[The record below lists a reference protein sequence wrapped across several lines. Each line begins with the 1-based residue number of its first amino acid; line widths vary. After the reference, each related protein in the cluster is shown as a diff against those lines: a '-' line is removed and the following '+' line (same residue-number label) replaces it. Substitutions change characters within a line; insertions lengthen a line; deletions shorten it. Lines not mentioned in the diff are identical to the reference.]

1 MSIFNRLSDIIN
13 SNISSLLDKAE
24 NPEKMI
30 RMVIQEMEETLVE
43 VRSGTAK
50 VIAEKKTLSRR
61 AEQLKKQAH
70 DWEGKA
76 ELALSK
82 GREDLAKAALLEKS
96 NINSSVAITEK
107 DLLKLDETLDKL
119 SIEIE
124 QLQAKLNDARA
135 RQKTIVMRTTATESR
150 LNVNRQLHS
159 YSIDNAMDKFEYY
172 EKKIDQMEGQMDS
185 IHIEKRGL
193 QSEFD
198 ELEKQES
205 IDKELEDL
213 KNKLKDQYAFK
224 MGIFEFIIALV
235 AMVLGAVTFWILLL
249 RKGRRTVRIEP
260 DGKYNMGELSAM
272 AESLTE
278 RIDILESILD
288 AEVPD
293 WR

>member
-1 MSIFNRLSDIIN
+1 MALETNGTFEVSTMSIFNRLSDIIN

-50 VIAEKKTLSRR
+50 VIAEKKTLARR
-61 AEQLKKQAH
+61 AEQLKKQAQ
-70 DWEGKA
+70 DWESKA

-96 NINSSVAITEK
+96 NINSSVEITER
-107 DLLKLDETLDKL
+107 DLAKLDGTLDKL
-119 SIEIE
+119 STEIE

-135 RQKTIVMRTTATESR
+135 RQKTIVMRTTATQSR

-205 IDKELEDL
+205 IDQELEEL
-213 KNKLKDQYAFK
+213 KTKLKHQ
-224 MGIFEFIIALV
+224 
-235 AMVLGAVTFWILLL
+235 
-249 RKGRRTVRIEP
+249 
-260 DGKYNMGELSAM
+260 
-272 AESLTE
+272 
-278 RIDILESILD
+278 
-288 AEVPD
+288 
-293 WR
+293 

>member
-61 AEQLKKQAH
+61 AEQLKKQAQ
-70 DWEGKA
+70 DWESKA

-96 NINSSVAITEK
+96 NINSRVVITEK
-107 DLLKLDETLDKL
+107 DLAKLDGTLDKL
-119 SIEIE
+119 STEIE

-159 YSIDNAMDKFEYY
+159 YSIDNAMNKFEYY

-185 IHIEKRGL
+185 IHIEKRSL

-198 ELEKQES
+198 ELERQES
-205 IDKELEDL
+205 IDQELEAL
-213 KNKLKDQYAFK
+213 KTKLKDQ
-224 MGIFEFIIALV
+224 
-235 AMVLGAVTFWILLL
+235 
-249 RKGRRTVRIEP
+249 
-260 DGKYNMGELSAM
+260 
-272 AESLTE
+272 
-278 RIDILESILD
+278 
-288 AEVPD
+288 
-293 WR
+293 

>member
-1 MSIFNRLSDIIN
+1 MSIFTRLSDIIN

-50 VIAEKKTLSRR
+50 VIAEKKTLTRR
-61 AEQLKKQAH
+61 AEQLRKQAG

-82 GREDLAKAALLEKS
+82 GRDDLAKAALMEKS
-96 NINSSVAITEK
+96 NITASVEITEK
-107 DLLKLDETLDKL
+107 DLLKLDETLNKL
-119 SIEIE
+119 SSEIE

-135 RQKTIVMRTTATESR
+135 RQKTIVMRTKATESR
-150 LNVNRQLHS
+150 LDVNKHLTN
-159 YSIDNAMDKFEYY
+159 YTIDNAMDKFEYY

-185 IHIEKRGL
+185 SHVEKRGL

-213 KNKLKDQYAFK
+213 KNKLKEQ
-224 MGIFEFIIALV
+224 
-235 AMVLGAVTFWILLL
+235 
-249 RKGRRTVRIEP
+249 
-260 DGKYNMGELSAM
+260 
-272 AESLTE
+272 
-278 RIDILESILD
+278 
-288 AEVPD
+288 
-293 WR
+293 

>member
-61 AEQLKKQAH
+61 AEQLKKQAQ

-213 KNKLKDQYAFK
+213 KTKLKDQ
-224 MGIFEFIIALV
+224 
-235 AMVLGAVTFWILLL
+235 
-249 RKGRRTVRIEP
+249 
-260 DGKYNMGELSAM
+260 
-272 AESLTE
+272 
-278 RIDILESILD
+278 
-288 AEVPD
+288 
-293 WR
+293 

>member
-50 VIAEKKTLSRR
+50 VIAEKKTLARR
-61 AEQLKKQAH
+61 AEQLKRQAQ
-70 DWEGKA
+70 DWESKA

-82 GREDLAKAALLEKS
+82 EREDLAKAALLEKS
-96 NINSSVAITEK
+96 NINSSVVITER
-107 DLLKLDETLDKL
+107 DLAKLDGTLDKL
-119 SIEIE
+119 STEIE

-135 RQKTIVMRTTATESR
+135 RQKTIVMRTTATQSR

-172 EKKIDQMEGQMDS
+172 EKKINQMEGQMDS

-205 IDKELEDL
+205 IDQELEAL
-213 KNKLKDQYAFK
+213 KTKLKDQ
-224 MGIFEFIIALV
+224 
-235 AMVLGAVTFWILLL
+235 
-249 RKGRRTVRIEP
+249 
-260 DGKYNMGELSAM
+260 
-272 AESLTE
+272 
-278 RIDILESILD
+278 
-288 AEVPD
+288 
-293 WR
+293 

>member
-1 MSIFNRLSDIIN
+1 MNCWHAICSLLTKPTDLLALETNGTFEVSTMSIFNRLSDIIN

-213 KNKLKDQYAFK
+213 KTKLKDQ
-224 MGIFEFIIALV
+224 
-235 AMVLGAVTFWILLL
+235 
-249 RKGRRTVRIEP
+249 
-260 DGKYNMGELSAM
+260 
-272 AESLTE
+272 
-278 RIDILESILD
+278 
-288 AEVPD
+288 
-293 WR
+293 

>member
-1 MSIFNRLSDIIN
+1 MALETNGTFEVSTMSIFNRLSDIIN

-50 VIAEKKTLSRR
+50 VIAEKKTLARR
-61 AEQLKKQAH
+61 AEQLKKQAQ
-70 DWEGKA
+70 DWESKA

-96 NINSSVAITEK
+96 NINSSVEITER
-107 DLLKLDETLDKL
+107 DLAKLDGTLDKL
-119 SIEIE
+119 STEIE

-135 RQKTIVMRTTATESR
+135 RQKTIVMRTTATQSR

-159 YSIDNAMDKFEYY
+159 YSIDNAMNKFEYY

-205 IDKELEDL
+205 IDQELEEL
-213 KNKLKDQYAFK
+213 KTKLKHQ
-224 MGIFEFIIALV
+224 
-235 AMVLGAVTFWILLL
+235 
-249 RKGRRTVRIEP
+249 
-260 DGKYNMGELSAM
+260 
-272 AESLTE
+272 
-278 RIDILESILD
+278 
-288 AEVPD
+288 
-293 WR
+293 

>member
-61 AEQLKKQAH
+61 AEQLKKQAQ
-70 DWEGKA
+70 DWESKA

-96 NINSSVAITEK
+96 NINSSVVITEK
-107 DLLKLDETLDKL
+107 DLAKLDGTLDKL
-119 SIEIE
+119 STEIE

-159 YSIDNAMDKFEYY
+159 YSIDNAMNKFEYY

-205 IDKELEDL
+205 IDQELEAL
-213 KNKLKDQYAFK
+213 KTKLKDQ
-224 MGIFEFIIALV
+224 
-235 AMVLGAVTFWILLL
+235 
-249 RKGRRTVRIEP
+249 
-260 DGKYNMGELSAM
+260 
-272 AESLTE
+272 
-278 RIDILESILD
+278 
-288 AEVPD
+288 
-293 WR
+293 

>member
-43 VRSGTAK
+43 VRIGTAK
-50 VIAEKKTLSRR
+50 VIAEKKTLARR
-61 AEQLKKQAH
+61 AEQLKKQAQ
-70 DWEGKA
+70 DWESKA

-96 NINSSVAITEK
+96 NINSSDEITER
-107 DLLKLDETLDKL
+107 DLAKLDGTLDKL
-119 SIEIE
+119 STEIE

-135 RQKTIVMRTTATESR
+135 RQKTIVMRTTATQSR

-159 YSIDNAMDKFEYY
+159 YSIDNAMNKFEYY

-205 IDKELEDL
+205 IDQELEEL
-213 KNKLKDQYAFK
+213 KTKLKHQ
-224 MGIFEFIIALV
+224 
-235 AMVLGAVTFWILLL
+235 
-249 RKGRRTVRIEP
+249 
-260 DGKYNMGELSAM
+260 
-272 AESLTE
+272 
-278 RIDILESILD
+278 
-288 AEVPD
+288 
-293 WR
+293 